1 MEKVLHTLRVLEIGG
16 LGPGPFCAMHL
27 ADLGA
32 DVISLVRPGN
42 GGLPITGDLLNR
54 GKRSVFADLK
64 SPEGRALVLQLVAQ
78 ADILIEGM
86 RPGSME
92 RLGLGPQ
99 ECHAVNPA
107 LVYGRMTGWGQ
118 HGPLAHT
125 AGHDAN
131 YTALSG
137 AMWGCSP
144 ADARPVAPVGVLGD
158 IGGGALYL
166 MTGLLAGVLQA
177 RASGQGTV
185 VDAAIVDG
193 AAHMLNLMLS
203 MRSTG
208 LVGDTRSTSLHTMA
222 PFYDTYVCADGEHI
236 VIGPIEPQFYHLLL
250 QRLGLEGDPDFT
262 GDQWDRRAWPQRRA
276 RLAALFLQHP
286 RPTGRP
292 CWKAQ
297 MRAFLP
303 CSAPKRRCTTPT
315 CKRVACTPSPRAHC
329 KPARPRALALRP
341 TPSTPPTLP
350 ERTPKRYCRIWR
362 KAAVAGGR
370 KQPDTNPSPQPYPEQ
385 SHAPKNL
392 PRPAG
397 HQRHG
402 CPERLQQHRA
412 APCRR
417 PGGGVYVHQRHGHCG
432 ALFARQ

>member
-1 MEKVLHTLRVLEIGG
+1 MKKVLQTLRVLEIGG

-42 GGLPITGDLLNR
+42 GGTPITGDLLNR

-64 SPEGRALVLQLVAQ
+64 APEGRDLVLQLMAQ

-99 ECHAVNPA
+99 ECHAIHPA

-118 HGPLAHT
+118 SGPLAHT

-131 YTALSG
+131 YAALSG
-137 AMWGCSP
+137 ATWGCSP
-144 ADARPVAPVGVLGD
+144 ADARPVAPFGVLGD

-177 RASGQGTV
+177 RATGQGTV

-193 AAHMLNLMLS
+193 AAHMLNLNLS
-203 MRSTG
+203 MYSTG
-208 LVGDTRSTSLHTMA
+208 LVGDTRDTSVHTTA

-236 VIGPIEPQFYHLLL
+236 VVGPIEPQFYQLLL

-262 GDQWDRRAWPQRRA
+262 GDQWDRSAWPRRRA

-286 RPTGRP
+286 QAHWQALLEGTDACLTAVLSPQAALHHPHLQARGVY
-292 CWKAQ
+292 A
-297 MRAFLP
+297 
-303 CSAPKRRCTTPT
+303 APGGTLQ
-315 CKRVACTPSPRAHC
+315 ASPA
-329 KPARPRALALRP
+329 PRFG
-341 TPSTPPTLP
+341 
-350 ERTPKRYCRIWR
+350 
-362 KAAVAGGR
+362 AA
-370 KQPDTNPSPQPYPEQ
+370 PYPINPSG
-385 SHAPKNL
+385 
-392 PRPAG
+392 PAG
-397 HQRHG
+397 AHTEALLHTLAQ
-402 CPERLQQHRA
+402 
-412 APCRR
+412 
-417 PGGGVYVHQRHGHCG
+417 GGSGWRV
-432 ALFARQ
+432 

>member
-1 MEKVLHTLRVLEIGG
+1 MKKVLHTLRVLEIGG

-42 GGLPITGDLLNR
+42 GGTPITGDLLNR

-64 SPEGRALVLQLVAQ
+64 APQGRDLVLQLVAQ

-118 HGPLAHT
+118 SGPLAHT

-131 YTALSG
+131 YAALSG
-137 AMWGCSP
+137 ATWGCGP
-144 ADARPVAPVGVLGD
+144 ADARPVAPFGVLGD

-177 RASGQGTV
+177 RATGQGTV

-193 AAHMLNLMLS
+193 AAHMLNLNLS

-208 LVGDTRSTSLHTMA
+208 LVGDTRDTSVHTTA

-236 VIGPIEPQFYHLLL
+236 VVGPIEPQFYQLLL
-250 QRLGLEGDPDFT
+250 QRLGLEDDPDFT
-262 GDQWDRRAWPQRRA
+262 GDQWDRSAWPRRRA
-276 RLAALFLQHP
+276 RLAALFLQHSQAHWQALLEG
-286 RPTGRP
+286 TD
-292 CWKAQ
+292 
-297 MRAFLP
+297 
-303 CSAPKRRCTTPT
+303 
-315 CKRVACTPSPRAHC
+315 ACF
-329 KPARPRALALRP
+329 
-341 TPSTPPTLP
+341 
-350 ERTPKRYCRIWR
+350 
-362 KAAVAGGR
+362 AAVLSPQAALHHPHLQARGVYAEPEGTLQASPAPR
-370 KQPDTNPSPQPYPEQ
+370 FGAAPYPINPSG
-385 SHAPKNL
+385 
-392 PRPAG
+392 PAG
-397 HQRHG
+397 AHTEALLHTLAQ
-402 CPERLQQHRA
+402 
-412 APCRR
+412 
-417 PGGGVYVHQRHGHCG
+417 GGSGWRV
-432 ALFARQ
+432 